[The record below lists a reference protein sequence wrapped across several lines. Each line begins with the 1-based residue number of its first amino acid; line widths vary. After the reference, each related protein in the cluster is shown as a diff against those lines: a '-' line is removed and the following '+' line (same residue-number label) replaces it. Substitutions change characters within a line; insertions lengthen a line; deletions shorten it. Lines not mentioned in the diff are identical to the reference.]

1 MTAMLSRLRI
11 LVGVETVKA
20 VRGKTLRVGL
30 LAAAFGTLLFAWGV
44 DRSQYQSA
52 WTTTALSFRAGLWVA
67 EIFLLVAGATAI
79 AGETAQGT
87 LKMILPHA
95 YSRTDWIVAKAVVLA
110 LQAVAFLLVVALC
123 AVGFGMAS
131 GGLGDVVRVDD
142 SGIGRG
148 TETLY
153 SAAEMQ
159 GYFTQAVTAALAAL
173 VATAWLGLLVSC
185 VFDALVPA
193 LSTAFLLVL
202 GAKSAGTVF
211 GASEAVTSKV
221 YATHPVE
228 MLGQMAKLD
237 DTYNTAVWSTEALPA
252 ALRLAAIVAAVSVVL
267 SLAVF
272 SRRDLHS

>member
-1 MTAMLSRLRI
+1 MTAALSRLRV

-95 YSRTDWIVAKAVVLA
+95 YSRTDWIVAKAVVLG
-110 LQAVAFLLVVALC
+110 LQAVAFLLVVLAC
-123 AVGFGMAS
+123 SVGFGTVT

-153 SAAEMQ
+153 TAAEMQ
-159 GYFTQAVTAALAAL
+159 GYFTQSVAAALAAL

-237 DTYNTAVWSTEALPA
+237 DTYNTAVWSSDALPA
-252 ALRLAAIVAAVSVVL
+252 ALRLAAIVGVASVVL

-272 SRRDLHS
+272 SRRDLQS

>member
-1 MTAMLSRLRI
+1 MSGLLSRLRI
-11 LVGVETVKA
+11 LVAVEVVKA
-20 VRGKTLRVGL
+20 ARGRTLRVGL
-30 LAAAFGTLLFAWGV
+30 VCAALATALFAWGV
-44 DRSQYQSA
+44 DRSAYQSA

-67 EIFLLVAGATAI
+67 EIFLLVAGATAV

-95 YSRTDWIVAKAVVLA
+95 YSRADWIVAKALVLA
-110 LQAVAFLLVVALC
+110 LQALLFLLLVGLC
-123 AVGFGMAS
+123 AVGAGLSS
-131 GGLGDVVRVDD
+131 GGLGDVVRVDT

-153 SAAEMQ
+153 GAAEMR
-159 GYFTQAVTAALAAL
+159 GYFLESVAASLAAL

-211 GASEAVTSKV
+211 GASEAFTSRV

-228 MLGQMAKLD
+228 MLGQMAKID
-237 DTYNTAVWSTEALPA
+237 DTFNTAVWSTDSLPA
-252 ALRLAAIVAAVSVVL
+252 ALRLAAIVGVLSVAL